1 MTPKEKYNEE
11 KDELKSARM
20 NRILSAAF
28 DLFSVNGIDNVA
40 MTDIAKKA
48 EIGVASL
55 YRYYETKDEIAIRTI
70 IWAWENQKEF
80 LLPILNEGNFDSLSG
95 IEQIVRELNLFVKL
109 FETQT
114 AFLRFIYFFDSFAV
128 RTQIAQNRLVDYE
141 AIIGTV
147 QKIVMASISKGIEDG
162 TIKEEYKG
170 FEQSLYFTLT
180 HSMFSAS
187 QKLSLSGNMLS
198 MDSLN
203 NYKKELETLSEIL
216 ICGIKK

>member
-11 KDELKSARM
+11 KDELKNARM

-28 DLFSVNGIDNVA
+28 DLFSVTGIDNVA

-70 IWAWENQKEF
+70 IWAWENQKEQLMPF
-80 LLPILNEGNFDSLSG
+80 LQVKDFDSLSG
-95 IEQIVRELNLFVKL
+95 LEQVKKELSLYINL

-128 RTQIAQNRLVDYE
+128 RTQIDQKRLKDYE
-141 AIIGTV
+141 AMIGTV
-147 QKIVMASISKGIEDG
+147 QKIVVDSISKGIADG
-162 TIKEEYKG
+162 TIKEEYKDQ
-170 FEQSLYFTLT
+170 EQSLYFTLT
-180 HSMFSAS
+180 HSMFSAA

-198 MDSLN
+198 MDSMN
-203 NYKKELETLSEIL
+203 NYKKELETLSDIL
-216 ICGIKK
+216 IKGIKK

>member
-11 KDELKSARM
+11 KDELKTARM

-70 IWAWENQKEF
+70 IWSWENQKDF
-80 LLPILNEGNFDSLSG
+80 LLPILNQENFDSLSG
-95 IEQIVRELNLFVKL
+95 LQQVEKELSLFIKL

-128 RTQIAQNRLVDYE
+128 RTQIEQSRLSDYE
-141 AIIGTV
+141 TIIGTV
-147 QKIVMASISKGIEDG
+147 QSIIVKSIVKGIEDG
-162 TIKEEYKG
+162 TIKSEYKG
-170 FEQSLYFTLT
+170 AEQSLYFTLT
-180 HSMFSAS
+180 HSMFSAA

-203 NYKKELETLSEIL
+203 NYKKELETLSQIL
-216 ICGIKK
+216 INGIKK